1 MSAHLVAILTL
12 AAVFRPTDEVRLN
25 RSAEAGRYRASVAS
39 GGYPGCGTLSTLI
52 PGATLTRA
60 STATYWPCTNPDTL
74 ATAAAGEARVEESGV
89 LVEGAR
95 TNLFP
100 NTEDL
105 TSWTEQY
112 VSVTTGPDGWT
123 TLLANYGGKNFHYV
137 YQSITEIDVSSTY
150 TASLD
155 ARPGTTSS
163 LFLNFSVGKNDFFVY
178 YDVDTCTVTTAH
190 ASIVSAGTMRLPDG
204 ACRVF
209 ATYTA
214 TSGSSNVQIGPANG
228 TSNYYNGLLLNL
240 SVDVR
245 RPQHKQGAT
254 PSSYI
259 PTTGT
264 PVTRAADNVERPNSI
279 SGPTWALAIT
289 ATPGPGRTWTA
300 TDNPALLA
308 IGAASG
314 ANRASLAVDT
324 GALRLTVADAAG
336 AERYVTATA
345 PSAGQH
351 RVVACSTDG
360 ALAIYV
366 DGALASGE
374 AAGAGT
380 GQIGAQPS
388 TIHVGSIAGTRH
400 WNGHL
405 RDLRVCSSC
414 AECL

>member
-1 MSAHLVAILTL
+1 MRWFALLALLL
-12 AAVFRPTDEVRLN
+12 AADAHALVYAGGPGRMVRH
-25 RSAEAGRYRASVAS
+25 RRAAAA
-39 GGYPGCGTLSTLI
+39 PAPADPCGTLSTLI

-95 TNLFP
+95 TNLLP

-105 TSWTEQY
+105 TSWTKQY

-123 TLLANYGGKNFHYV
+123 TLLSTYGGKNVHYV
-137 YQSITEIDVSSTY
+137 YQGTSKINVSSTY

-163 LFLNFSVGKNDFFVY
+163 LFLNPGGGMNDFPVY

-190 ASIVSAGTMRLPDG
+190 ASVVSAGTMRLPDG

-209 ATYTA
+209 ATYTGA
-214 TSGSSNVQIGPANG
+214 IVCNMQIGPANG
-228 TSNYYNGLLLNL
+228 TSNSYNGSSLNL

-245 RPQHKQGAT
+245 RPQHEQGAT